1 MSVTQT
7 LHLPVVIKLSSSSN
21 LKKPNSSRICEF
33 NPITAQGEHTY
44 LSKAKLQRLKAYSMA
59 NLSSILTLTSLL
71 GYSLACSDAPAR
83 YPSSIIKSK
92 TTASAEVEHQ
102 SHPPL
107 SNEDMKKNL
116 EDRGNPEPTAP
127 AEQGESRVITPSPPI
142 TKTAEAINLD
152 ALNTGKLVSLYTIPA
167 GKNLGWG
174 TSSHNRIKVKIAVDI
189 QGAILAPKPSG
200 DESQVAGNKD
210 EAFDAKFPGI
220 TTLHSVLKV
229 CNESGSSTI
238 LHASNGSPFNHGNL
252 DNPIA
257 SGTCVQY
264 LVVRAANQDGE
275 TYEHNGGNDPMN
287 FIYLQ
292 IEKIGPDGKV
302 VL

>member
-1 MSVTQT
+1 
-7 LHLPVVIKLSSSSN
+7 
-21 LKKPNSSRICEF
+21 
-33 NPITAQGEHTY
+33 
-44 LSKAKLQRLKAYSMA
+44 MA
-59 NLSSILTLTSLL
+59 NLGSILTLTSLL
-71 GYSLACSDAPAR
+71 AYSLACSEAPAR
-83 YPSSIIKSK
+83 YPSSIVKSK
-92 TTASAEVEHQ
+92 TTANAEAEQQ

-127 AEQGESRVITPSPPI
+127 AKQGEPRVVTPSPPI

-152 ALNTGKLVSLYTIPA
+152 ALNTGKLMSLYTIPA
-167 GKNLGWG
+167 GKKLGWG
-174 TSSHNRIKVKIAVDI
+174 TSSVNRIKVKIAVDE

-200 DESQVAGNKD
+200 DETQVAGNKD
-210 EAFDAKFPGI
+210 EALDAKFPGI

-238 LHASNGSPFNHGNL
+238 LHASNGGPVNHGNL
-252 DNPIA
+252 NSPIA
-257 SGTCVQY
+257 SGICVQY
-264 LVVRAANQDGE
+264 LVVRAVAQDGA
-275 TYEHNGGNDPMN
+275 TYEHNGGNNPMN